1 MTPAVASGIG
11 SRRAEVVAS
20 RLPKRVRI
28 LFHDVDQNRNH
39 YDRVVRDKPSLFYER
54 FDSGILADRPI
65 VRELLEATFAARFP
79 ERVGRMLDLGC
90 GTGFYFPLLSRHAR
104 ELVGADVSGSMLRVA
119 RHVITRD
126 GLEGCHVVRSSAT
139 GLAFADQSFDAVHS
153 WDFLHHV
160 SDVAGTVSEIDRVL
174 KPGGR
179 YVAFEPNLINPS
191 ILWYHLRRR
200 SEWRLFTQNQFSIPR
215 ALAGRFDVD
224 VGYDNT
230 IISFLSARTHGLW
243 RAVDRLTATPG
254 LSRLSF
260 RYTLDATK
268 RG

>member
-1 MTPAVASGIG
+1 MSAVASGIG
-11 SRRAEVVAS
+11 SRRPHVVAS
-20 RLPKRVRI
+20 RLPKRGRI

-65 VRELLEATFAARFP
+65 VRGLLEATFAARFP
-79 ERVGRMLDLGC
+79 EPVGRMLDLGC
-90 GTGFYFPLLSRHAR
+90 GTGLYFPLLSRHAR
-104 ELVGADVSGSMLRVA
+104 ELVGVDVSESMLRVA
-119 RHVITRD
+119 REVITRD
-126 GLEGCHVVRSSAT
+126 RLAGCHVVRSSAT
-139 GLAFADQSFDAVHS
+139 RLAFADRSFDVVHS

-160 SDVAGTVSEIDRVL
+160 SDVAGAVSEIDRVL

-191 ILWYHLRRR
+191 ILWYHARRR

-215 ALAGRFDVD
+215 ALRGRFDVS

-230 IISFLSARTHGLW
+230 IISFLGERTYRLW
-243 RAVDRLTATPG
+243 RAADRFTGMPG
-254 LSRLSF
+254 MNRLSF
-260 RYTLDATK
+260 RYTLVATK

>member
-1 MTPAVASGIG
+1 M
-11 SRRAEVVAS
+11 RN
-20 RLPKRVRI
+20 

-65 VRELLEATFAARFP
+65 VRGLLEATFAARFP
-79 ERVGRMLDLGC
+79 QRVGRMLDLGC
-90 GTGFYFPLLSRHAR
+90 GTGFYFPLLRRHAR
-104 ELVGADVSGSMLRVA
+104 ELVGVDVSGSMVRVA
-119 RHVITRD
+119 WDVITRE
-126 GLEGCHVVRSSAT
+126 GLQGCHVVRS
-139 GLAFADQSFDAVHS
+139 LANRLPFADQSMDVVHS

-160 SDVAGTVSEIDRVL
+160 ADVAGTVSEIDRVL

-191 ILWYHLRRR
+191 ILWYHVRRR

-215 ALAGRFDVD
+215 ALRGRFDVE

-243 RAVDRLTATPG
+243 RAVNRLTATPG

-268 RG
+268 WGDGRNTASVEASSRGGRGPADGG